1 MKGKDKLAVTT
12 LVVALLGGLWLAAAP
27 WIVGYQPRGAEWTT
41 GTLNE
46 FWVGI
51 GLVAVTF
58 AALVT
63 YVATGLRSLTATA
76 AAAAADTE
84 PHVDATQPS

>member
-1 MKGKDKLAVTT
+1 MSGKDKLAVTT
-12 LVVALLGGLWLAAAP
+12 LVIALLGGLWLAAAP
-27 WIVGYQPRGAEWTT
+27 WIVDYQPRGADWTT

-46 FWVGI
+46 FWVGV

-63 YVATGLRSLTATA
+63 YVATGLRSLRA
-76 AAAAADTE
+76 AAATE
-84 PHVDATQPS
+84 ATELPE